1 MRIQDFN
8 KTHGSLQSISM
19 RMKHWM
25 KILLKFRT
33 KEAEI
38 KRDLIIIS
46 IDVNLYIENIE
57 SPPFDNER
65 IEKIRS
71 KMAKTG
77 NFKLAR
83 TSNKI

>member
-46 IDVNLYIENIE
+46 IDVNIYYCYKFIILNE
-57 SPPFDNER
+57 SIFWHVLLLSEAQPD
-65 IEKIRS
+65 
-71 KMAKTG
+71 
-77 NFKLAR
+77 L
-83 TSNKI
+83 